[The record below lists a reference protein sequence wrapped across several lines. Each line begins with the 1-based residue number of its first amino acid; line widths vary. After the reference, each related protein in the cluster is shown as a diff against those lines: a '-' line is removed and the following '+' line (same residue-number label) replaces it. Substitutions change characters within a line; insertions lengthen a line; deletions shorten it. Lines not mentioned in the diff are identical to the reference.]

1 MNTSDAK
8 KLFDPELY
16 QYIPDD
22 IEDIKVVSID
32 IAFDIINT
40 AIANNQYSEKT
51 ISKLQD
57 SIRAIKLA
65 NCYFY
70 HVNALLSNKHT
81 EESFRTEL
89 IKDLQQI

>member
-1 MNTSDAK
+1 MNKSEIQ
-8 KLFDPELY
+8 KLFGPELY

-22 IEDIKVVSID
+22 IEDIKVVPID
-32 IAFDIINT
+32 MVHNIINT
-40 AIANNQYSEKT
+40 AIANNRYSEKT

-57 SIRAIKLA
+57 AIRAINLT
-65 NCYFY
+65 NCYLY
-70 HVNALLSNKHT
+70 HVNALLTYNHT

>member
-1 MNTSDAK
+1 MNKSEIQ
-8 KLFDPELY
+8 KLFGPELY

-22 IEDIKVVSID
+22 IEDIKVVPID
-32 IAFDIINT
+32 MVHNIINT
-40 AIANNQYSEKT
+40 AITNNQYSEKT

-57 SIRAIKLA
+57 AIRSIKLA
-65 NCYFY
+65 NCYIT
-70 HVNALLSNKHT
+70 HVHNLVNYIHT

>member
-1 MNTSDAK
+1 MPMNIPI
-8 KLFDPELY
+8 DPELSS
-16 QYIPDD
+16 ILDG
-22 IEDIKVVSID
+22 IEDIPD
-32 IAFDIINT
+32 INIILMGLIRVNIIKD
-40 AIANNQYSEKT
+40 AISNNQYSEKT

-57 SIRAIKLA
+57 AIRVIRLA

-70 HVNALLSNKHT
+70 HFDALLSNIHT